1 MSWIDL
7 HRSSEEHA
15 AKADLLAREGQRD
28 LALASYREAAEL
40 ERQAL
45 QELDAGKHRTWT
57 ITAVSAASLYFM
69 AQEVEIAQS
78 MAHDCWSDERMLPFG
93 KADMDDLLQE
103 IRDQEA
109 RVRALVDVEQSF
121 VHASIRGNRILRGAA
136 PAGVVEGAV
145 RNLSSLL
152 SRAAE
157 FETGLA
163 YRTTARVPKRIR
175 EEYRPMVLQS
185 APGSFQFAVTLAGPA
200 QPSLVTEPHPP
211 RDDVVRRGLQI
222 VAACVHSPED
232 ELRDVVPDQLY
243 RRAFL
248 SFVRDLSP
256 TGKAHESLELQPP
269 NGEFT
274 IKLNSVTRVRL
285 NSALE
290 DITSSTSELEGER
303 QSITGTLGGIDLIND
318 WIKVESADGVTTI
331 RGIQS
336 SEVRQLG
343 LLLASPVIVTAKAAA
358 SGNLTLLDIERDD

>member
-1 MSWIDL
+1 
-7 HRSSEEHA
+7 
-15 AKADLLAREGQRD
+15 
-28 LALASYREAAEL
+28 
-40 ERQAL
+40 
-45 QELDAGKHRTWT
+45 
-57 ITAVSAASLYFM
+57 
-69 AQEVEIAQS
+69 
-78 MAHDCWSDERMLPFG
+78 
-93 KADMDDLLQE
+93 
-103 IRDQEA
+103 
-109 RVRALVDVEQSF
+109 
-121 VHASIRGNRILRGAA
+121 
-136 PAGVVEGAV
+136 
-145 RNLSSLL
+145 
-152 SRAAE
+152 
-157 FETGLA
+157 
-163 YRTTARVPKRIR
+163 
-175 EEYRPMVLQS
+175 MVLQS